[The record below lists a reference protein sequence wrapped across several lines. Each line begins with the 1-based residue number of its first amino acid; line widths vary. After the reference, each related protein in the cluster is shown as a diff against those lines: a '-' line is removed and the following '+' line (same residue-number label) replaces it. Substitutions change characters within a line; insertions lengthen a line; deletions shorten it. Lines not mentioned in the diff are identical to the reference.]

1 MQEATEPVDEEG
13 RVGELHAYNI
23 LDTLPEKAYDDI
35 VFIASSICKTPIA
48 LVSLVDMD
56 RQWFKAR
63 VGIDAAQTPRNIAF
77 CSHAILE
84 PKQLL
89 IVEDT
94 SLDERFADN
103 PLVLQQPKIRF
114 YAGAPLITSKG
125 HALGTLCVIDTK
137 PRHINHKQQE
147 MLRGLSR
154 LVVAQLELH
163 RTVAELEHRNTQLR
177 SSRNELA
184 ELCRMLEGQRDVIER
199 DLYRAEIIQRSLLPH
214 QAPKLDNC
222 YLQTLYRP
230 GHTIGGDLYDVISID
245 NRKLVLV
252 VADAAG
258 HGVSAAMLSVLF
270 KHHLNLNDQQ
280 GRDPDQPARVLMR
293 INDSLLVERP
303 APGVFITAVY
313 CLIDLDRQL
322 LTIASAGHVP
332 VICVHSNG
340 TFSTVEHTG
349 PALGLQSAARY
360 EQVELQLGN
369 NDRVLIY
376 TDGLLELGEG
386 VPPTAEGIVNTLN
399 VIGHDDEALEK
410 LLIRVTDGR
419 ERGDRD
425 DVTLVLLNLAPGVN
439 RFNETGE
446 NIRLEVAP
454 EGTAPEISY
463 ADTDTKTFFF
473 FTGRITWVYGQ
484 TLFDHAM
491 SIIDN
496 KRNVVL
502 DLTNCTYLDSTL
514 LGTLHEL
521 VIRAGKVGVYI
532 HLQGVSSHLL
542 AAFEELSMQ
551 SLIKCVLDEP
561 ITVNAK
567 RHKLVLTDV
576 SLSRQQARLLRAHQ
590 VLAEL
595 SEDNRIEFDS
605 VIEAMRTELKQDNK
619 S

>member
-1 MQEATEPVDEEG
+1 MQEATEPANEEE
-13 RVGELHAYNI
+13 RVGALHAYDI

-35 VFIASSICKTPIA
+35 VFIASSICGTPIA
-48 LVSLVDMD
+48 LVSLVDTD

-63 VGIDAAQTPRNIAF
+63 LGIDTAQTPRNIAF

-84 PKQLL
+84 PDKLL
-89 IVEDT
+89 IVDDT
-94 SLDERFADN
+94 SRDSRFADN

-114 YAGAPLITSKG
+114 YAGAPLITSEG

-137 PRHINHKQQE
+137 PRHLSDRQQE

-184 ELCRMLEGQRDVIER
+184 ALCRMLKGQRDIIER
-199 DLYRAEIIQRSLLPH
+199 DLYRAEDIQRSLLPH
-214 QAPKLDNC
+214 QAPDFENC

-230 GHTIGGDLYDVISID
+230 GHTIGGDLYDVISIN

-270 KHHLNLNDQQ
+270 KHHLNLYHQQ
-280 GRDPDQPARVLMR
+280 DSDPDQPAAILSK
-293 INDSLLVERP
+293 INSSLIAERP

-313 CLIDLDRQL
+313 CLVDVDRQS

-332 VICVHSNG
+332 MICVRSDG
-340 TFSTVEHTG
+340 TFFTTEHTG
-349 PALGLQSAARY
+349 PALGLEAAAQY
-360 EQVELQLGN
+360 DEVELQLSK

-386 VPPTAEGIVNTLN
+386 APPTAKEIVEKLN
-399 VIGHDDEALEK
+399 AIGHDEEALEK
-410 LLIRVTDGR
+410 LLTRVTAGR
-419 ERGDRD
+419 EKSDRD
-425 DVTLVLLNLAPGVN
+425 DVTLVLLNFSPGDN

-446 NIRLEVAP
+446 SVRLTVAP
-454 EGTAPEISY
+454 EGTSPEIDY
-463 ADTDTKTFFF
+463 ADTDAETFFF
-473 FTGRITWVYGQ
+473 FAGRITWMYAQ

-491 SIIDN
+491 SMIDDG
-496 KRNVVL
+496 RGLVL
-502 DLTNCTYLDSTL
+502 DFTDCTFLDSTL

-521 VIRAGKVGVYI
+521 VIRAENAGAPI
-532 HLQGVSSHLL
+532 CLQGVSSELI
-542 AAFEELSMQ
+542 AAFEELSMRH
-551 SLIKCVLDEP
+551 LLGCVSRESVP
-561 ITVNAK
+561 VPAK
-567 RHKLVLTDV
+567 RHKLDLTDI
-576 SLSRQQARLLRAHQ
+576 SLNRQQARLLKAHE
-590 VLAEL
+590 VLADL
-595 SEDNRIEFDS
+595 SGDSRVEFNS
-605 VIEAMRTELKQDNK
+605 VIETLRSEIKQDK
-619 S
+619 